1 VRYLRVVGAKIDE
14 RTYQRIEELA
24 KKLELNKSEL
34 IRIFIEIGTAVLE
47 KGDYSD
53 RRIVISAPVNVT
65 VNTGRKMRIDRE
77 AMSTLKELS
86 EWLERVASK
95 ATDYPIGL
103 KNVAARSLL
112 VLSKILQEAELD
124 HSTNSSE

>member
-1 VRYLRVVGAKIDE
+1 MKYLKVVGAKIDE

>member
-1 VRYLRVVGAKIDE
+1 MKYLKVVGAKIDE

-53 RRIVISAPVNVT
+53 RRIVISAPISVT
-65 VNTGRKMRIDRE
+65 VNTGPKIKIDRE
-77 AMSTLKELS
+77 TMRTLI
-86 EWLERVASK
+86 EWLEVIASK
-95 ATDYPIGL
+95 ATDYPQGL
-103 KNVAARSLL
+103 KTIATRALPEL
-112 VLSKILQEAELD
+112 QKILDILD
-124 HSTNSSE
+124 QS